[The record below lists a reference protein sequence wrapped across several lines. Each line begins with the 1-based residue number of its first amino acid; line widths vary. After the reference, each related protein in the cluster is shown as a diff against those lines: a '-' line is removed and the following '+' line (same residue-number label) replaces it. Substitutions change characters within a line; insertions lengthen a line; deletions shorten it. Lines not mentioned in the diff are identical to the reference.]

1 MSVQPRSKS
10 AAPARSASGK
20 PAKAGRAKAAKSA
33 APSSRAKAGK
43 FGAAK
48 SGKFS
53 DAPSRVKSGKPAR
66 RGTAAK
72 EMSRARSEFDSS
84 SESAPQLGKST
95 WVKGTPKAGKLTGKT
110 SVRAGSKPSS
120 KSIFKSGKGSSN
132 TPAKREKN
140 SARSQERAKRFADT
154 RGVGDVQLRS
164 RDSRDENQSLSHGSP
179 RDSHGDSQSD
189 SRAPRTTKFAP
200 ARRVDTRVDTRSDS
214 RGGSRGDSRG
224 ASRSADARSNDTR
237 PTTRRDAR
245 IAEVARGDGRPNFE
259 PQKRTKFIPGGKRT
273 GAPARGSDSSD
284 RTGARSSFNR
294 DGARGAAT
302 RDDSRTTSN
311 REGSSAGSS
320 SRENFRTSA
329 NREGSRPTTRSTHSG
344 IATPHKGS
352 TFRPSSSR
360 NTDHMGSN
368 NSGPRSH
375 NSRGKSGNNYSNNE
389 FVEDFGADDNYI
401 NDVEQETTEVAL
413 HHKPTEGTGKTWA
426 ELGIAP
432 ALVSALTSQGIT
444 SPFPI
449 QVATLPDAIKGHDI
463 LGRGQTGSG
472 KTLAFGLALL
482 TNLEGKQAAPHRPL
496 GLILTPTREL
506 ALQINDVITPLA
518 RAIRLDSVV
527 IAGGMPYGKQITA
540 MRKSCPILVATP
552 GRLIDLLDKGEVQLD
567 DLQIT
572 VLDEADQMADMGF
585 LPVVKEI
592 LDQARPNGQR
602 LLFSA
607 TLDRGVDSLV
617 KKYLNN
623 PKTHSLQNDRASVS
637 TMEHHVLV
645 MHPGDKDEITAQI
658 ASRDGRTILFVKTQR
673 GADRLADKLAS
684 VGVPVGALHGGKSQ
698 AVRTRTLAHFKA
710 STTAALVATDVAARG
725 IHVDGIS
732 LVVHVDAPTDHK
744 DYLHRAGR
752 TARAGEAGVVVTLA
766 TSKQQSAVRGLTSRA
781 GVYPKFVDV
790 RPHHAEL
797 VSITGSREPSG
808 IAYVVPVMASDGP
821 RRSGKPRPRSDQRRR
836 RPR

>member
-1 MSVQPRSKS
+1 MSSLQPRSKS
-10 AAPARSASGK
+10 VKPHRKGTSATPQKSAPRSAATSESS
-20 PAKAGRAKAAKSA
+20 AKSDYVK
-33 APSSRAKAGK
+33 APSSR
-43 FGAAK
+43 
-48 SGKFS
+48 
-53 DAPSRVKSGKPAR
+53 
-66 RGTAAK
+66 
-72 EMSRARSEFDSS
+72 
-84 SESAPQLGKST
+84 
-95 WVKGTPKAGKLTGKT
+95 
-110 SVRAGSKPSS
+110 KPSL
-120 KSIFKSGKGSSN
+120 KSEKNFSSAS
-132 TPAKREKN
+132 PRKREKTN
-140 SARSQERAKRFADT
+140 ARSQERAKRFAD
-154 RGVGDVQLRS
+154 
-164 RDSRDENQSLSHGSP
+164 
-179 RDSHGDSQSD
+179 
-189 SRAPRTTKFAP
+189 
-200 ARRVDTRVDTRSDS
+200 
-214 RGGSRGDSRG
+214 SRGDQ
-224 ASRSADARSNDTR
+224 AAVVPTRSAGRDEDSRPDTR

-245 IAEVARGDGRPNFE
+245 IAEIARGDGRPNFE

-273 GAPARGSDSSD
+273 GSP
-284 RTGARSSFNR
+284 TRSS
-294 DGARGAAT
+294 
-302 RDDSRTTSN
+302 
-311 REGSSAGSS
+311 
-320 SRENFRTSA
+320 
-329 NREGSRPTTRSTHSG
+329 HSG
-344 IATPHKGS
+344 IATPGKSSQG
-352 TFRPSSSR
+352 RPSSSR
-360 NTDHMGSN
+360 ST
-368 NSGPRSH
+368 
-375 NSRGKSGNNYSNNE
+375 NNYSSRPSTESGYASKSYSNSSHSRYS
-389 FVEDFGADDNYI
+389 EDFGVDDNYI
-401 NDVEQETTEVAL
+401 VDVEEESTEHAL
-413 HHKPTEGTGKTWA
+413 HHKPTEQVTTTFA
-426 ELGIAP
+426 DLGIAP
-432 ALVSALTSQGIT
+432 ELVQILTSQGIN

-449 QVATLPDAIKGHDI
+449 QVATLPDAIKGMDI

-482 TNLEGKQAAPHRPL
+482 TRLRGKQAAPHRPL
-496 GLILTPTREL
+496 ALVLTPTREL
-506 ALQINDVITPLA
+506 ALQINDVLLPLA
-518 RAIRLDSVV
+518 KALRLDSVV
-527 IAGGMPYGKQITA
+527 IAGGMPYAKQITA
-540 MRKSCPILVATP
+540 MRKACPILVATP
-552 GRLIDLLDKGEVQLD
+552 GRLIDLLNRGEVQLD

-658 ASRDGRTILFVKTQR
+658 ASREGRTILFVKTQR

-710 STTAALVATDVAARG
+710 NSTAALVATDVAARG
-725 IHVDGIS
+725 IHVDDVS

-781 GVYPKFVDV
+781 GVFPKFVDI

-808 IAYVVPVMASDGP
+808 IAYVTPIVEKSDFGGA
-821 RRSGKPRPRSDQRRR
+821 RRRPRPGSDQRRR